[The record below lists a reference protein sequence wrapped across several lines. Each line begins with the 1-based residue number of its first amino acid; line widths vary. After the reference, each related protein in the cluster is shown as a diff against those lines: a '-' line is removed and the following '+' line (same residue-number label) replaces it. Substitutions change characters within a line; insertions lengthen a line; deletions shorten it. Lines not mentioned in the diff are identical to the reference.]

1 VTPAA
6 DPYGPEVRA
15 LFRAPE
21 HAGTLAGGRVAHAR
35 GQGVEVELSMLC
47 DGSRI
52 DVLRFRAYGCPHLL
66 AAAEAFCRDFE
77 GRQLAELNWY
87 SAVETVNSLSV
98 PVEKTGRILVLE
110 DAVRL
115 LGT

>member
-1 VTPAA
+1 VTPVT
-6 DPYGPEVRA
+6 DPYGAEVRA
-15 LFRAPE
+15 LFRAPA
-21 HAGTLAGGRVAHAR
+21 HAGSIAGGRVAHAR
-35 GQGVEVELSMLC
+35 GQGVEVELSMLT
-47 DGSRI
+47 DGTRI
-52 DVLRFRAYGCPHLL
+52 SALRFRAYGCPHLL

-77 GRQLAELNWY
+77 GRHLADLARY